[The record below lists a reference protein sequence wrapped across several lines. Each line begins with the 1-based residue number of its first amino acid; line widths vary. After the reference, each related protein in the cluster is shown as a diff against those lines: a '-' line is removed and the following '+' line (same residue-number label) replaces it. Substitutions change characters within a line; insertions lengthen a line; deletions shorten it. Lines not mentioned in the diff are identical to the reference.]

1 FVITQNIH
9 RRHLTGEQRCELIA
23 KLLAARPE
31 ASNASIAK
39 IAKADDKTVA
49 AVRREKEATSQ
60 IPRLEKRLGADG
72 KARKRPARKQPKKRR
87 PAAAVMAD
95 TKRERGDDLAEQLQ
109 AAKIRMAGLESE
121 IGDLR
126 SAAPAAGG
134 NLVDQAL
141 KLVSRMSEA
150 ERKQFRDRLQQDFP
164 PRRGRPPKE
173 PQAEAAID
181 PMRGAS

>member
-1 FVITQNIH
+1 EVLRFHPLADIFPLIGGEEFDALVDDIKKHGPLEKIVQHENMILDGRNRYRACEAAGVPPRLVPFEGDDPAAFVITQNIH

-72 KARKRPARKQPKKRR
+72 KARKRPARKQPKKTK
-87 PAAAVMAD
+87 PAAA
-95 TKRERGDDLAEQLQ
+95 
-109 AAKIRMAGLESE
+109 
-121 IGDLR
+121 
-126 SAAPAAGG
+126 
-134 NLVDQAL
+134 
-141 KLVSRMSEA
+141 
-150 ERKQFRDRLQQDFP
+150 
-164 PRRGRPPKE
+164 
-173 PQAEAAID
+173 
-181 PMRGAS
+181 